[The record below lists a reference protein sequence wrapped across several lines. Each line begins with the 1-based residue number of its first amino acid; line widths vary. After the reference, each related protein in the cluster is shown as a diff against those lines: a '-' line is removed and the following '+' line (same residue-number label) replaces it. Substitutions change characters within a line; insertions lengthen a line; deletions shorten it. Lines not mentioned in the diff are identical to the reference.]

1 MIRKEGNS
9 YRSTLIK
16 QNGYEYVLG
25 WKQLTYKY
33 NIIEAINVIR
43 FVLNSKTRDRLK
55 IKNKNVKS

>member
-9 YRSTLIK
+9 YRSTLVK

-25 WKQLTYKY
+25 WKQLPYKH
-33 NIIEAINVIR
+33 NIIESINVIR